1 MAIQTRYAGDSNP
14 LVNVDSGVQLGAII
28 ATGLTKN
35 PIALKITTTGNLALE
50 MGTGGAV
57 ESVLRAIEQ
66 DSTVVMYQVESSGTQ
81 LSVLVEASGAGTS
94 TAATAGSSYTPATV
108 ATAIQTRLQGL
119 TANIGI
125 ASNVYSASTT
135 VASTGFKL
143 A

>member
-14 LVNVDSGVQLGAII
+14 TDNVDSGVQLGAII

-35 PIALKITTTGNLALE
+35 PIALKVTTTGNLALE

-66 DSTVVMYQVESSGTQ
+66 DSTVVMYQVESAGTQ

-108 ATAIQTRLQGL
+108 AAAIQTRLQGL
-119 TANIGI
+119 AANIGI

-135 VASTGFKL
+135 VVSNGFKL
-143 A
+143 G

>member
-28 ATGLTKN
+28 ATGLTKS